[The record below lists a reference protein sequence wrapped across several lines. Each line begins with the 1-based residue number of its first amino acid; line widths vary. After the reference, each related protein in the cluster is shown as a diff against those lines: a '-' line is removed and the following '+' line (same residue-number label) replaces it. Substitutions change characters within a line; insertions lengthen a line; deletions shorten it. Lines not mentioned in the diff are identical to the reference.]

1 MWQMLSL
8 TQHVADVTNLTQH
21 VAGVKNF
28 NMWQMLVLFIYLVY
42 NYFYL
47 CFFYCYLYTY
57 YYSIYIL
64 IIYFTRMV
72 PLTWRTV
79 LCHFILGTRMEE
91 TLSITMVAS
100 DQCCLAYLSN
110 RDYTLHGI
118 SS

>member
-28 NMWQMLVLFIYLVY
+28 NMWQMLVLFIYLFY

-57 YYSIYIL
+57 IL
-64 IIYFTRMV
+64 IIYKDGPINLENC
-72 PLTWRTV
+72 PLSFHLGHTNRRSTV
-79 LCHFILGTRMEE
+79 DHYG
-91 TLSITMVAS
+91 
-100 DQCCLAYLSN
+100 
-110 RDYTLHGI
+110 GI
-118 SS
+118 

>member
-57 YYSIYIL
+57 YYGTVKPL
-64 IIYFTRMV
+64 ISATFAAKAKW
-72 PLTWRTV
+72 PLFRGGRYSEV
-79 LCHFILGTRMEE
+79 
-91 TLSITMVAS
+91 
-100 DQCCLAYLSN
+100 
-110 RDYTLHGI
+110 
-118 SS
+118 